1 MLYVDHSKQTKD
13 RHRQTCF
20 HDMTD
25 NSVIARSAFQEP
37 IGWELYLPLFVV
49 VPHRWHLHL
58 SPLYEVLDH
67 TNQIFSVRIWSW
79 QRVII
84 IISSYDDHHI
94 IIWWSSYHHTTQNT
108 RHMLY
113 FWKEEDSRISN
124 MTHVHHQCIIGESSM
139 HRQCII
145 RLSKVHLLRIISAS
159 SVDQQQITSASSAH
173 HKCITSAS
181 SAHQF
186 WAICDLWFV
195 TIKFS

>member
-1 MLYVDHSKQTKD
+1 MPYLQIFATKM
-13 RHRQTCF
+13 QYLQVFATK
-20 HDMTD
+20 
-25 NSVIARSAFQEP
+25 IAKLSGSQIRSWVA
-37 IGWELYLPLFVV
+37 LSLLVVRSFVR
-49 VPHRWHLHL
+49 PDRWHLHL

-124 MTHVHHQCIIGESSM
+124 MTLVHHQCIICESSVHHQRIIGESSM
-139 HRQCII
+139 HGQCII
-145 RLSKVHLLRIISAS
+145 RAS
-159 SVDQQQITSASSAH
+159 
-173 HKCITSAS
+173 
-181 SAHQF
+181 
-186 WAICDLWFV
+186 
-195 TIKFS
+195 

>member
-1 MLYVDHSKQTKD
+1 MIIIITIIFLQILLEGVE
-13 RHRQTCF
+13 
-20 HDMTD
+20 
-25 NSVIARSAFQEP
+25 IARSAFQEP

-49 VPHRWHLHL
+49 VVVPHPWHLHL

-124 MTHVHHQCIIGESSM
+124 MTLVHHQCIICESSVHHQRIIGESSM

-145 RLSKVHLLRIISAS
+145 RAS
-159 SVDQQQITSASSAH
+159 
-173 HKCITSAS
+173 
-181 SAHQF
+181 
-186 WAICDLWFV
+186 
-195 TIKFS
+195 